1 MKNMPASV
9 RARLLNLARKQG
21 IPFQR
26 LLTLYNQEGLL
37 HRIVST
43 EYENSIVLKG
53 GLLFYQLQGM
63 VARPTKDID
72 LLGEDESGSEA
83 TLRAILAAASS
94 VDIDDGLEFD
104 HDSIDV
110 APIAGQTEHG
120 GVRAT
125 IVGYLGTART
135 RLQIDM
141 GFGDVMTGGP
151 VRRSYRTIFGDR
163 SFSIR
168 TYSDETVAAEKIEA
182 VVSLGVINSRYK
194 DIFDLFELLVV
205 AELSED
211 KVVNAAANTFR
222 NRQTSLPE
230 HPESLSDVH
239 WTAASFVTEWNRF
252 LRRIEAISPGLDVI
266 NRELLPRLRRIY
278 DRVRAR
284 IAGYSDE

>member
-83 TLRAILAAASS
+83 TLRAILDAASS

-104 HDSIDV
+104 HD
-110 APIAGQTEHG
+110 
-120 GVRAT
+120 
-125 IVGYLGTART
+125 
-135 RLQIDM
+135 
-141 GFGDVMTGGP
+141 
-151 VRRSYRTIFGDR
+151 
-163 SFSIR
+163 
-168 TYSDETVAAEKIEA
+168 
-182 VVSLGVINSRYK
+182 
-194 DIFDLFELLVV
+194 
-205 AELSED
+205 
-211 KVVNAAANTFR
+211 
-222 NRQTSLPE
+222 
-230 HPESLSDVH
+230 
-239 WTAASFVTEWNRF
+239 
-252 LRRIEAISPGLDVI
+252 
-266 NRELLPRLRRIY
+266 
-278 DRVRAR
+278 
-284 IAGYSDE
+284 